1 MLAELKR
8 VRAFDQHLVSPWLS
22 LGVMVMHMPYT
33 NDVIQNLAP
42 KNPTN
47 HEKTAQIIQAPP
59 DS

>member
-33 NDVIQNLAP
+33 NDVIQNG
-42 KNPTN
+42 T
-47 HEKTAQIIQAPP
+47 EKSNEPRKTPQIIHAPP